1 MNMNDFQ
8 QHAVSTLAITN
19 KSNKALAHRGFGL
32 TGEAGRVAEIL
43 KKVIRDKDGKPD
55 TDDIAQIKKRLGDIM
70 YYAATLAEYFDLDLD
85 AIAKQNVEQSTAFK
99 QSRQQ

>member
-8 QHAVSTLAITN
+8 HHAVSTLVITN
-19 KSNKALAHRGFGL
+19 KSNEALAHRGFGL
-32 TGEAGRVAEIL
+32 TGEAGRVTEIL
-43 KKVIRDKDGKPD
+43 KKIIRDKDGKPD
-55 TDDIAQIKKRLGDIM
+55 ADDIAQIKKRLGDVM

-85 AIAKQNVEQSTAFK
+85 EIAVQNVEQSTAFK

>member
-1 MNMNDFQ
+1 MNDFQ

-19 KSNKALAHRGFGL
+19 KSSEALAHRGFGL

-43 KKVIRDKDGKPD
+43 KKIIRDKDGKPD
-55 TDDIAQIKKRLGDIM
+55 ADDIAQIKKRLGDVV

-85 AIAKQNVEQSTAFK
+85 EIAKQNIEQSTAFK
-99 QSRQQ
+99 KNRS